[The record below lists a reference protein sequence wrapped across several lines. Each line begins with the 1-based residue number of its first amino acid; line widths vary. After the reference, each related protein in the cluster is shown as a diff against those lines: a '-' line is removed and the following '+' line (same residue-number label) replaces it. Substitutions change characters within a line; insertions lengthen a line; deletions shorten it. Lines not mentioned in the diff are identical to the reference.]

1 MESVDISKHEQVF
14 NVLKKFEE
22 VSVVKSI
29 WDLLYK
35 RTVSLLQVNYSSEK
49 EVLELLKVSYKSK

>member
-1 MESVDISKHEQVF
+1 MESVDIFVYGPVF
-14 NVLKKFEE
+14 KVLKKFEE